1 MFPGKGGWAHM
12 HVPQKFLNPKHKTP
26 WGFIPIEAKVRKT
39 QGIIGGKKIM
49 VLSRLLGNRCV
60 FTSEIFAFRELY
72 LGVLP
77 LSSYS
82 DDRTHF
88 ASGE

>member
-1 MFPGKGGWAHM
+1 M

-26 WGFIPIEAKVRKT
+26 WRFIPVEAKVRKT

-60 FTSEIFAFRELY
+60 FTS
-72 LGVLP
+72 
-77 LSSYS
+77 
-82 DDRTHF
+82 
-88 ASGE
+88 